1 MGWDGMRLQMKKFN
15 IMGVHWKKYIL
26 GELSKKR
33 AVWAVYR
40 CKGWVEVDT
49 PMHRM

>member
-15 IMGVHWKKYIL
+15 IMGVHWKKYIS